1 MKDFTSLSNL
11 KFRIGYGETG
21 NQDIGNNSYMTLL
34 GKGYVYIL
42 ETAWYRH
49 WYLIMLVTRC

>member
-34 GKGYVYIL
+34 GKGYVYIFGDRVVSTL
-42 ETAWYRH
+42 V
-49 WYLIMLVTRC
+49 LIMLVTRC